1 MEKFEET
8 WQKVHNASNQ
18 NQKVALEN
26 GEKVIFSAG
35 LDFRNCDTLYF
46 SFLDP
51 IFLYQTFFLSPDPDR
66 PKIRIR
72 SGKIKIRIREKNFLK
87 QVLN

>member
-46 SFLDP
+46 SVLDP
-51 IFLYQTFFLSPDPDR
+51 IFLYLTFFLSPDR

-72 SGKIKIRIREKNFLK
+72 SGKI
-87 QVLN
+87 

>member
-46 SFLDP
+46 SVLDP
-51 IFLYQTFFLSPDPDR
+51 IFLYLTFFSESGSVKNPDS
-66 PKIRIR
+66 IR
-72 SGKIKIRIREKNFLK
+72 KNLDSDP
-87 QVLN
+87 

>member
-51 IFLYQTFFLSPDPDR
+51 IFCIRLFFLSPDPDR

-72 SGKIKIRIREKNFLK
+72 TGKI
-87 QVLN
+87 